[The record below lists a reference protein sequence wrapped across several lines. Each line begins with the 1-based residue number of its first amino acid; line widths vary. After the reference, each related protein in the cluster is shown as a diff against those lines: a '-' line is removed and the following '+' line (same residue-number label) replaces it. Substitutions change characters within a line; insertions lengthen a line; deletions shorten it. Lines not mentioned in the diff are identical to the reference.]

1 MIDLGTWKKAW
12 ALLDK
17 RERRNAWIVLGI
29 IFLAALS
36 SAAMV
41 GSVMPFLSV
50 LSDPEHIRDVP
61 ALAWAYGVGGFTSDF
76 SFLVALG
83 IASLAVILVANIL
96 QILRTWAVARF
107 ALMRSYTLSHRLLA
121 AYLRQPYEYF
131 LDHHSGEMSTQI
143 LSESQEAVNQFF
155 RPAGE
160 VIAATLTVVLIVAVL
175 LWVDP
180 IVAIIAFAV
189 LGGLYGGTFLVS
201 RRLIKRSGEI
211 RAATNRERF
220 RLANEAL
227 GGVKDIKLLG
237 REGAYV
243 DRYRAPTQ
251 RMARSMVT
259 IRVLGEVPQYV
270 MQAVGFGGVI
280 LLCLFLLDPSK
291 LATGQA
297 LGGIFPLLGVFAFAG
312 QRLLPELSRLYQGL
326 TLLNAG
332 AAAVDAVHRDLLAKN
347 DGDLPRQ
354 PHAPL
359 GLKADFQ
366 IKNVSYSYPS
376 ADQSGLRDISLS
388 IRAGEK
394 IGLVGSTGAGKT
406 TLADIVLG
414 LLRPQKGC
422 LVVDGV
428 EITTE
433 NLRAWQQTVGYV
445 PQDIFLTD
453 ASVAENIALGLAPEE
468 IDDDRLKS
476 AASIAQIDAFVM
488 AELPHGYQTHVGERG
503 VRLSGGQ
510 RQRIGI
516 ARALYHDA
524 DLIVFDEA
532 TSALDNITEHEVM
545 AAVEALPGDKTILI
559 IAHRLSTVKACDR
572 IIVMEQ
578 MRIVGCDK
586 WEVLMSDNPAFQ
598 RLAKIANPASDI
610 GTGKQVGTFI

>member
-1 MIDLGTWKKAW
+1 MIDLGMWKKAW
-12 ALLDK
+12 ALLDA

-29 IFLAALS
+29 LILAALS

-41 GSVMPFLSV
+41 GSIVPFLSV
-50 LSDPEHIRDVP
+50 LSNPERIRDV
-61 ALAWAYGVGGFTSDF
+61 AVLAWVYQVVGFTSDF
-76 SFLVALG
+76 GFLVALG
-83 IASLAVILVANIL
+83 VASLAVIVISNIL

-107 ALMRSYTLSHRLLA
+107 ALMRIYTLSHRLLA

-131 LDHHSGEMSTQI
+131 LDHHTGEMSTQI

-160 VIAATLTVVLIVAVL
+160 VIASTLTVIMIITVL

-180 IVAIIAFAV
+180 IVAILSFAV
-189 LGGLYGGTFLVS
+189 LGSLYGGTFLLS
-201 RRLIKRSGEI
+201 RRLIKRSGEM
-211 RAATNRERF
+211 RAVTNRERF

-243 DRYRAPTQ
+243 DRYRAPAQ
-251 RMARSMVT
+251 RMARAMVT
-259 IRVLGEVPQYV
+259 VRVLGEVPQYV

-280 LLCLFLLDPSK
+280 LLCLLLLDPAEF
-291 LATGQA
+291 ATSQD
-297 LGGIFPLLGVFAFAG
+297 LGGILPLLGVFAFAG

-332 AAAVDAVHRDLLAKN
+332 AAAVHAVHRDLIGKS

-354 PHAPL
+354 LPKPL
-359 GLKADFQ
+359 GLKSELWLE
-366 IKNVSYSYPS
+366 NVSYRYPS
-376 ADQSGLRDISLS
+376 AAHAGLRDVSLL

-394 IGLVGSTGAGKT
+394 VGVVGATGAGKT
-406 TLADIVLG
+406 TLADVVLG
-414 LLRPQKGC
+414 LLRPNEGK
-422 LVVDGV
+422 LTADGID
-428 EITTE
+428 ITDK

-468 IDDDRLKS
+468 IDEGRLRN
-476 AASIAQIDAFVM
+476 AARIAQIDSVVM
-488 AELPHGYQTHVGERG
+488 DDLPHGYDTLVGERG

-532 TSALDNITEHEVM
+532 TSALDNLTEQEVM
-545 AAVEALPGDKTILI
+545 VALEALPGDKAILM

-572 IIVMEQ
+572 IIVMETGQ
-578 MRIVGCDK
+578 IVGLDK
-586 WEVLMSDNPAFQ
+586 WEALIGNNPAFQ
-598 RLAKIANPASDI
+598 RLVEMSVPA
-610 GTGKQVGTFI
+610 